1 MNKIGPVEY
10 AILAFPNTKIG
21 PTMLPPLRDLVQ
33 RKLVRIIDLIVVQ
46 KDAAGNVRSFELGQ
60 LPPDEASVFHGLEAE
75 VLDLFNEED
84 IAMAAQDLEPNTTAA
99 MIVWENTWAAEFM
112 AAVRSAGGQVVT
124 NDRIP
129 SQIVQDALNASTT
142 ISKA

>member
-1 MNKIGPVEY
+1 
-10 AILAFPNTKIG
+10 
-21 PTMLPPLRDLVQ
+21 
-33 RKLVRIIDLIVVQ
+33 
-46 KDAAGNVRSFELGQ
+46 
-60 LPPDEASVFHGLEAE
+60 
-75 VLDLFNEED
+75 
-84 IAMAAQDLEPNTTAA
+84 
-99 MIVWENTWAAEFM
+99 M